1 MHSNIP
7 TSRVNAAIEY
17 NEQILSCLAQQTL
30 YVMRKPQGITT
41 AAIRKRLGT
50 DLSPEEVVWLRTY
63 DGAPCDTLD
72 KAVSLVLLWREWQQM
87 DKQRGSSQ

>member
-17 NEQILSCLAQQTL
+17 HEQILSCLAQQTL

-41 AAIRKRLGT
+41 DAIRERLGA

-63 DGAPCDTLD
+63 DGAPCDSLD

-87 DKQRGSSQ
+87 DKQRPRRK